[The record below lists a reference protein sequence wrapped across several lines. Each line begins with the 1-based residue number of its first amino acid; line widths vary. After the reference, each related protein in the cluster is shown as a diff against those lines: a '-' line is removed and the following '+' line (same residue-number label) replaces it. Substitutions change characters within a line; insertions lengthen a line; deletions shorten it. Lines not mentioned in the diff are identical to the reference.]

1 MRRALAAVVLLAAMA
16 CGTTAPGTP
25 LNQYQLEF
33 RVFDDLGPPAFCDP
47 DFYPVARLGGEQA
60 SALANYA
67 QIRDNAELYSAIVVH
82 EHLPAP
88 PAALDDAQKLT
99 LYRAFK
105 KLRALVLQLSGS
117 GYTFDYT
124 VDGTYMRVSGT
135 VSAAGTV
142 SVGSR
147 SQGARPN
154 CPICLSA
161 ATLISTPTGDVVV
174 TAIRVGTLVWTQAPD
189 GSRVAASVI
198 EVGST
203 PVPSSH
209 LMVHLTLADGRQL
222 WASPGHRTADGRP
235 LGSVR
240 VGDVVDGSRVSGW
253 ELVPYAGERT
263 YDLLPAGPTGLYWA
277 NGVLLSSTLS
287 RWRA

>member
-1 MRRALAAVVLLAAMA
+1 MKSALAAVLLVAAMA
-16 CGTTAPGTP
+16 CGTTVPGTA

-33 RVFDDLGPPAFCDP
+33 RIFDELGPPAFCDP

-67 QIRDNAELYSAIVVH
+67 QIRDNGELYSAIVAH
-82 EHLPAP
+82 EHLPAQ
-88 PAALDDAQKLT
+88 PAELDDAQKLT
-99 LYRAFK
+99 LYRAYK
-105 KLRALVLQLSGS
+105 KLRALVLGPAAA

-124 VDGTYMRVSGT
+124 VDGSFMHVQGT
-135 VSAAGTV
+135 VQTVGTI
-142 SVGSR
+142 SVTSKTQGS
-147 SQGARPN
+147 RPN

-161 ATLISTPTGDVVV
+161 ATLISTPAGDVVV
-174 TAIRVGTLVWTQAPD
+174 TAIRIGTLVWTQAAD
-189 GSRVAASVI
+189 GGRVAALVI

-203 PVPSSH
+203 QVPAGH

-235 LGSVR
+235 LGSLG
-240 VGDVVDGSRVSGW
+240 VGNVVDGSRVSGW
-253 ELVPYAGERT
+253 ELVPYPGDHT
-263 YDLLPAGPTGLYWA
+263 YDLLPAGPTGFYWA

-287 RWRA
+287 Q